1 LPIRKT
7 ITVWDPLHSI
17 IQGFR
22 AIILREGFD
31 PDYTFTV
38 NLFILLGTLSFTN
51 MNQEERVKFV
61 TSLIEKGAIGPGE
74 IQPELV
80 EEVDKSLSKIF
91 KNRKNKNDKG

>member
-1 LPIRKT
+1 MPIRKT
-7 ITVWDPLHSI
+7 VTVWDPLHLI

-22 AIILREGFD
+22 ATILREGFE

-38 NLFILLGTLSFTN
+38 NLCVLLGILSLTN
-51 MNQEERVKFV
+51 MTLEERGRFV

-80 EEVDKSLSKIF
+80 EEVDNTLTKIL
-91 KNRKNKNDKG
+91 KNRKNKK